1 MTETEGQNGGKL
13 KAAFTQVK
21 SLAAAAALTALT
33 AACSGAPETSGTAPN
48 DAPGAY
54 QLGAGDVVQIKV
66 FGDDSLSGEQ
76 KIDGQ
81 GKLAMPLAG
90 NVDAKGL
97 TTDELQERLEAQLGE
112 YRRDAEVTVSVM
124 EYRPFYILG
133 EVKEPGGYPYVEGMS
148 VVNAIAMAGGYT
160 YRARKNDFVLQ
171 REAGQQAMR
180 AEDGTPLLPG
190 DVITVRERYF

>member
-1 MTETEGQNGGKL
+1 MTDIEARNSGVLGATRAPLRK
-13 KAAFTQVK
+13 F
-21 SLAAAAALTALT
+21 AAAAFVCVFA
-33 AACSGAPETSGTAPN
+33 AACSGGPEPSGSAPS
-48 DAPGAY
+48 DVPGAY
-54 QLGAGDVVQIKV
+54 QLGAGDVVKVTV

-81 GKLAMPLAG
+81 GKLVMPLAG
-90 NVDAKGL
+90 SVDASGM
-97 TTDELQERLEAQLGE
+97 TTEELQTHIEKQIGE

-133 EVKEPGGYPYVEGMS
+133 EVKEPGGYAYVEGMS

-160 YRARKNDFVLQ
+160 YRARRSDFVLQ
-171 REAGQQAMR
+171 RDAGQQAFK
-180 AEDGTPLLPG
+180 AEDGTPVMPG